1 MKNKKLKKLKS
12 YQVDTIDKLISSVS
26 DLLDKPEIN
35 NKSVVFQSP
44 TGSGKTIM
52 MAKTIEEL
60 TGEYPELDICF
71 LWLSIGK
78 GELHKQSMKA
88 VKNIFGEAPACSLLE
103 NTFFGGRTYI
113 NQNEVVFAN
122 WEKLRTKNKKTGE
135 WSNKLMRESEKT
147 SFPEV
152 LVNTKKRR
160 KIILIIDESHY
171 ASDTLRTNELRQIVN
186 ADVTIEMSATPKL
199 QPSPVDIAEKN
210 AYFIYVNPKDVI
222 DEGMIKKE
230 IIINEALEKL
240 IDDEKTSQDIIMESA
255 YNKRLELKQA
265 FAKVGANINP
275 LCLIQ
280 LPNSEAGETKKDAV
294 AQFLNNKGITEN
306 NGKLAVWLSEEKSD
320 NLGDISDFDSDV
332 EFLIFKQAIDT
343 GWDCPRAHILVKL
356 RETGSYTF
364 EVQTVGRILRMPQQ
378 IHYENELLNRGYI
391 YTNLQSITIAKE
403 EYNPNIIKH
412 LKAIRKP
419 IYKPLNLQSYYKSRV
434 DFGDITSSF
443 IKTLEVVFNNYFG
456 IETNPALINT
466 AENCQK
472 VIEKFMVVTPE
483 PYNERIIIDEIIDNT
498 KFDELEDKD
507 FETYIKRIKLRMSDG
522 DLQDVFEAII
532 RKNLNGFAPKRSN
545 PTVRT
550 CIYQWFRKYL
560 GIDYNAP
567 NGIIDIQNLFLHPNN
582 ISVYSRLLNEATEV
596 YKPAKKQEVKDK
608 IEEKYYLWNVKF
620 EEFYNEHTDELFNS
634 NLNIYD
640 KCYLSKT
647 RSNPEKAFEK
657 YLEIKTENIEWWFK
671 NGVSKQDFFGVRYE
685 ENDMPKT
692 FYPDYIVQL
701 KNGKILIADTKA
713 GNTAVEAK
721 SRAEALYKYIET
733 ENAKGKNLIG
743 GILVQQAEHWKIN
756 LNETYIYDKN
766 DLTAWTFLDDIN

>member
-1 MKNKKLKKLKS
+1 MLLTSYKEYQNKAIESLVTS
-12 YQVDTIDKLISSVS
+12 TADLISKS
-26 DLLDKPEIN
+26 EIG
-35 NKSVVFQSP
+35 NKIIVFQSP
-44 TGSGKTIM
+44 TGSGKTYMVSRFMRDFIQD
-52 MAKTIEEL
+52 
-60 TGEYPELDICF
+60 YPENDVCF
-71 LWLSIGK
+71 LWISIGK
-78 GELHKQSMKA
+78 GELHKQSKKSIQKILGSDYRCN
-88 VKNIFGEAPACSLLE
+88 VLE
-103 NTFFGGRTYI
+103 DAFFGSRSYI
-113 NQNEVVFAN
+113 ERNELVVAN
-122 WEKLRTKNKKTGE
+122 WEKLRAKDKKTGE
-135 WSNKLMRESEKT
+135 WSSKLMRESKNV
-147 SFPEV
+147 SFLEV
-152 LVNTKKRR
+152 LENTKKRR

-171 ASDTLRTNELRQIVN
+171 ASDTQRTNELRQIVN
-186 ADVTIEMSATPKL
+186 ADVTLEMSATPKL
-199 QPSPVDIAEKN
+199 QPSQMDIARKT
-210 AYFIYVNPKDVI
+210 AYFVFVEPKDVI

-230 IIINEALEKL
+230 IIINEALDKL
-240 IDDEKTSQDIIMESA
+240 VDDEKTSQDIIIESA

-265 FAKVGANINP
+265 FAETGVNINP

-280 LPNSEAGETKKDAV
+280 LPNSEAGETKKEIV

-320 NLGDISDFDSDV
+320 GLDVISDFHSEV

-364 EVQTVGRILRMPQQ
+364 EVQIVGRILRMPEQM
-378 IHYENELLNRGYI
+378 HYDNDILNRGYI
-391 YTNLQSITIAKE
+391 YTNLQSIAIAKE
-403 EYNPNIIKH
+403 DYNPNIIKH

-419 IYKPLNLQSYYKSRV
+419 IYKPLKLQSYYKSRV

-443 IKTLEVVFNNYFG
+443 VTTLETVFCKYFG
-456 IETNPALINT
+456 MEINPTLINT

-472 VIEKFMVVTPE
+472 VIDKFMVITPE
-483 PYNERIIIDEIIDNT
+483 PYDEKIIIDEIIDNT

-507 FETYIKRIKLRMSDG
+507 FETFVKRTKLRLANN
-522 DLQDVFEAII
+522 DLYDVFNIII
-532 RKNLNGFAPKRSN
+532 RQNLNGFAPKRST
-545 PTVRT
+545 PTVRS

-567 NGIIDIQNLFLHPNN
+567 NGMINIQNLFLDPNN
-582 ISVYSRLLNEATEV
+582 IAVYSRLLNEATEV

-608 IEEKYYLWNVKF
+608 IEEKEYIWEVKF
-620 EEFYNEHTDELFNS
+620 EEFYNEHSDELFNC

-640 KCYLSKT
+640 KCYLSII
-647 RSNPEKAFEK
+647 RSNPEKEFEK
-657 YLEIKTENIEWWFK
+657 YLETKAEKIEWWFK

-685 ENDMPKT
+685 ENEFPKT

-701 KNGKILIADTKA
+701 KSGKTLIADTKA

-721 SRAEALYKYIET
+721 SRAEALYRYIET

-756 LNETYIYDKN
+756 LNETYLYDKN
-766 DLTAWTFLDDIN
+766 DLTNWKFLEDII